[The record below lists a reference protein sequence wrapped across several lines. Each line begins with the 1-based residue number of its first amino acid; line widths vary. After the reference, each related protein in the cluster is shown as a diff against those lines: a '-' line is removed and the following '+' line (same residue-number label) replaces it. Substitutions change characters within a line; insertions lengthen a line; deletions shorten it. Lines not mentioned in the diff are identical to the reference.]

1 MSGHNKWAQIK
12 HKKAITDKKR
22 SQVFSKILRT
32 ISVAAKQEANPQFNP
47 TLRSAIDK
55 AKENNVPQ
63 ENIERAI
70 KKSQDMGAVEEL
82 LIEAYGPDGVAIL
95 VQAVTDNR
103 NRTVAE
109 IKKILSDRGGKWAD
123 PGSVMWAFDKTAEG
137 WEAKFPQALSDAS
150 YESLESLMEALD
162 DHDDVD
168 ELFTSAQLR
177 EHAQEGN

>member
-1 MSGHNKWAQIK
+1 MSGHNKWTQIK

-22 SQVFSKILRT
+22 SQIFSKLLRA

-55 AKENNVPQ
+55 ARESNVPQ

-70 KKSQDMGAVEEL
+70 KKSQDLGAVEEL
-82 LIEAYGPDGVAIL
+82 LIEAYGPDGVALLIK
-95 VQAVTDNR
+95 AVTDNR

-109 IKKILSDRGGKWAD
+109 VKKILSDHKGKWAD
-123 PGSVMWAFDKTAEG
+123 PGSVLWTFDKTGDG
-137 WEAKFPQALSDAS
+137 WEAKFPQVLTDTS

-177 EHAQEGN
+177 EHAPQDN